1 MRRGVRAAAAA
12 VAAGVGAAL
21 AGAGAARADGGLAA
35 FEGCGERMQENQGMI
50 LGALGPCVVAE
61 GASDACCAAM
71 ADTFGHA
78 NAVTGGCLC
87 YEGVVEGVLSQAS
100 LFMPGAA
107 DLVTDVVATCASEYG
122 APIPFVFPGGHGHKD
137 PKGHTKGLCAGV
149 EDPSAT
155 LQGTVPTH
163 EPHPGHPSQHATRDL
178 PAAAAGAAAAGGGA
192 AAADELPE
200 YIHRVVDGEE
210 ETIAVDYYD
219 PAARE
224 PAPAEPAV
232 AQPAPTEPAPSH
244 VHVPSPAP
252 APKADT
258 APANRASTVAPAV
271 HHAPSSTHPSGK
283 LSVEECGLNLDA
295 NRASLIGA
303 LGPCIASNGASDMCC
318 SALEN
323 TFGAGNAET
332 GGCLCY
338 GSLVSAILEEARAFV
353 PQAETMIPAALSAC
367 EADYG
372 TVVPWSLDSG
382 PGVGLCH
389 GYEDIPSEDQG
400 PVRGS
405 QAVDVIAEQ
414 SLNIFSILTVEACS
428 TNLQSERA
436 AMAQALQ
443 PCILSMGAS
452 EKCCDALEE
461 AFGGDNEVFGHCMC
475 HPEVLDGVVEEAAAF
490 LPTAR
495 QVVPA
500 IMQDCVTGFK
510 AEFSFAGQQ
519 GGVARCPGEETD
531 AVESIEGPAAPT
543 VEVRQ
548 VPGVDVDLDLGS
560 ASANIDTPAGNV
572 DVRLDS
578 GSFAQKA
585 AMAVLGGG
593 VLLLSALL

>member
-1 MRRGVRAAAAA
+1 
-12 VAAGVGAAL
+12 
-21 AGAGAARADGGLAA
+21 
-35 FEGCGERMQENQGMI
+35 MI

-61 GASDACCAAM
+61 GASEMCCAAM
-71 ADTFGHA
+71 ADTFGHL
-78 NAVTGGCLC
+78 NEVTGGCLC
-87 YEGVVEGVLSQAS
+87 YEDVVEGVLSQAS
-100 LFMPGAA
+100 MFMPGAA

-122 APIPFVFPGGHGHKD
+122 KPIPFVFPGGHGHKD
-137 PKGHTKGLCAGV
+137 PKGQTKGLCAGL
-149 EDPSAT
+149 EDPTAT

-163 EPHPGHPSQHATRDL
+163 EPDPSHPSQQATRDL
-178 PAAAAGAAAAGGGA
+178 PS
-192 AAADELPE
+192 P
-200 YIHRVVDGEE
+200 VD
-210 ETIAVDYYD
+210 V
-219 PAARE
+219 
-224 PAPAEPAV
+224 AEP
-232 AQPAPTEPAPSH
+232 EPSTHVH

-252 APKADT
+252 SPAPEPVA
-258 APANRASTVAPAV
+258 AVSEAVPANRASTAAPAAL
-271 HHAPSSTHPSGK
+271 HAPSSTHPSGK
-283 LSVEECGLNLDA
+283 LSVEDCGLNLDA

-318 SALEN
+318 SALEG
-323 TFGAGNAET
+323 TFGAANAET

-338 GSLVSAILEEARAFV
+338 GSLVTAILGEARAFV
-353 PQAETMIPAALSAC
+353 PQAETMIPEALAAC

-372 TVVPWSLDSG
+372 TQVPWSLDSG

-389 GYEDIPSEDQG
+389 GYEDVPPEDQG

-405 QAVDVIAEQ
+405 QAVDAIAEQ
-414 SLNIFSILTVEACS
+414 SMNIFSILTVEACS
-428 TNLQSERA
+428 SNLQSERA

-495 QVVPA
+495 QIVPA
-500 IMQDCVTGFK
+500 IMQDCVTGFN

-519 GGVARCPGEETD
+519 GGVARCPGEESKG
-531 AVESIEGPAAPT
+531 VEKTEGPAEPP

-548 VPGVDVDLDLGS
+548 VPGVDLDVGSNS
-560 ASANIDTPAGNV
+560 ASIETPAGNL
-572 DVRLDS
+572 DVSLDS